1 MCILYHVGP
10 NIKLLSHTLQ
20 LIHVSVRNPFHL
32 MTDKGYDKCYMHTNH
47 IIINC
52 LIFHFMLRPLQKL
65 ATEVDSLLQ
74 NFVYFGWNVSIA
86 AHNSVHILLIIAF
99 IVHTL
104 RIGHN
109 DVVNPPSLVSALLKH
124 AGQLGTMKE

>member
-1 MCILYHVGP
+1 M
-10 NIKLLSHTLQ
+10 K
-20 LIHVSVRNPFHL
+20 
-32 MTDKGYDKCYMHTNH
+32 DKGYDKCYMHTDH
-47 IIINC
+47 IVINF
-52 LIFHFMLRPLQKL
+52 LKAGDILPLQKL

-109 DVVNPPSLVSALLKH
+109 DVVNPASLVSAF
-124 AGQLGTMKE
+124 

>member
-1 MCILYHVGP
+1 MLYAYQPHSNQFLDFSFRVKARDIL
-10 NIKLLSHTLQ
+10 
-20 LIHVSVRNPFHL
+20 
-32 MTDKGYDKCYMHTNH
+32 
-47 IIINC
+47 
-52 LIFHFMLRPLQKL
+52 PLQKL